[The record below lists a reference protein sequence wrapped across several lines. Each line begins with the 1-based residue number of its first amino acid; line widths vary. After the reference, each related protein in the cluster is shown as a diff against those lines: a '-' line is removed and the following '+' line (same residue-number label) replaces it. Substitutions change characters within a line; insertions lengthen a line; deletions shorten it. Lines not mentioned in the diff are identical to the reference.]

1 MTTETQQGMTT
12 GQILLWLG
20 VAVIVL
26 GAVYYVL

>member
-1 MTTETQQGMTT
+1 MTTEAQQGMTT

-26 GAVYYVL
+26 GAVYYIL